1 MISILSPEVRM
12 DEMAAIVPI
21 NGRSFQ
27 IGEGGKRR
35 RKIDGTTFAQSDVII
50 SLRDLS
56 MVVSMSRFFVHIRTQ
71 RRATRINLSTNATI
85 QGKNKISNMTRYT
98 KND

>member
-21 NGRSFQ
+21 NGRGFQ

-35 RKIDGTTFAQSDVII
+35 RKRKEHYDVTLSECWLSHPRPFNGGIDIEVGRCELV
-50 SLRDLS
+50 
-56 MVVSMSRFFVHIRTQ
+56 
-71 RRATRINLSTNATI
+71 
-85 QGKNKISNMTRYT
+85 
-98 KND
+98 

>member
-1 MISILSPEVRM
+1 
-12 DEMAAIVPI
+12 MAAIVPI
-21 NGRSFQ
+21 NGQGFQ

-35 RKIDGTTFAQSDVII
+35 RNRKGYYDVTLSECYPIG
-50 SLRDLS
+50 DLS
-56 MVVSMSRFFVHIRTQ
+56 MVVSISRFGGVRSCERIRTQ

-85 QGKNKISNMTRYT
+85 QGENKISNMTRYT

>member
-12 DEMAAIVPI
+12 DEMTAIVPI
-21 NGRSFQ
+21 NGRGFQ

-35 RKIDGTTFAQSDVII
+35 RKMKEHYDVTLSECWTI
-50 SLRDLS
+50 RDLS
-56 MVVSMSRFFVHIRTQ
+56 MVVPMSRFFVHIRTQ